1 VVSGSEARN
10 WWEGRGV
17 LAVIILL
24 AAVPFIYP
32 SVPPLV
38 DLLGHMGRYRV
49 ELDLATSP
57 DLQRY
62 YAFRWAP
69 IGNLGVDL
77 LVYPLGKVIG
87 LEPAVKLITM
97 MVPALTVGSMLWV
110 AHEVHHR
117 IPPTAFF
124 ALPFVLGYPFLFGF
138 LNFALSIA
146 LAFLAFGLWLHLARR
161 RYFRLRA
168 ALFVPI
174 SFIVYFSHTFGWG
187 LLGLMCYSAE
197 AVRQHDEGRSWWKA
211 GLGAVPHALVMAG
224 PALMILMWREEV
236 SKDMTR
242 EWFDWKRKWE
252 WIYSAL
258 RDRWRPVDIGMLSIA
273 GLVFAWALVSRR
285 LTLSRNLAFS
295 ALVLAATFVLLPW
308 KVFGSAYADMRLVPY
323 IMAVMLLAVREKRDG
338 LGRKAGLVAGVAVAF
353 WGAKVAAT
361 SLSLGI
367 AADEQAAALEA
378 LDHVPRGA
386 ALVTLVGEDCHD
398 DWGLYRNS
406 HIPSMAIVR
415 RNAFANDQWAIEGA
429 NLLKVRYLIA
439 GVFRTDSSQM
449 VKPNDCRGRRRIW
462 PIDKS
467 LSHIPRDAFD
477 YVWLVDAPPYDPALV
492 ADFERVWQGPGSTLY
507 RILK

>member
-1 VVSGSEARN
+1 VHTTDGRG

-17 LAVIILL
+17 LAAAILL
-24 AAVPFIYP
+24 AALPFIYP

-49 ELDLATSP
+49 ELDLASTP
-57 DLQRY
+57 ELQRY

-77 LVYPLGKVIG
+77 LVYPLGKLIG

-97 MVPALTVGSMLWV
+97 LVPPLTVAGMMWV

-117 IPPTAFF
+117 IPPTTFF

-146 LAFLAFGLWLHLARR
+146 LAFLAFGLWLRLGRQQR
-161 RYFRLRA
+161 LRLRA

-174 SFIVYFSHTFGWG
+174 SFVVYFCHTFGWG
-187 LLGLMCYSAE
+187 LLGLLCYSAE
-197 AVRQHDEGRSWWKA
+197 AVRQHDEGRTWWKA
-211 GLGAVPHALVMAG
+211 GLGAIPHGLVMAG
-224 PALMILMWREEV
+224 PMLMILMWREEV

-242 EWFDWKRKWE
+242 EWFDWKHKWE

-258 RDRWRPVDIGMLSIA
+258 RDRWKLLDCGMLAIA
-273 GLVFAWALVSRR
+273 CLVFLWALVSRR

-295 ALVLAATFVLLPW
+295 AIVLAATFVVLPW
-308 KVFGSAYADMRLVPY
+308 KVFGSAYADMRLAPY
-323 IMAVMLLAVREKRDG
+323 VIAVTLLAIREKGQG
-338 LGRKAGLVAGVAVAF
+338 LGRQAGTVAAVALAF
-353 WGAKVAAT
+353 WGARVAAT
-361 SLSLGI
+361 TISLGI
-367 AADEQAAALEA
+367 AADEQEAAMQA

-398 DWGLYRNS
+398 DWSLYRNS

-415 RNAFANDQWAIEGA
+415 RDAFANDQWAIEGA
-429 NLLKVRYLIA
+429 NLLKVRYLSA
-439 GVFRTDSSQM
+439 GLFRSDSSQM
-449 VKPNDCRGRRRIW
+449 VKPNDCRARRRIW

-477 YVWLVDAPPYDPALV
+477 YLWLVDPPPYNPALV
-492 ADFERVWQGPGSTLY
+492 AGFETVWQGPGSILY
-507 RILK
+507 RIPK